1 MSQPLSP
8 IVSAVP
14 SRVFLPARR
23 ETAPLILILLIL
35 AFADAAPAQQ
45 AVDDGG
51 AGVQVLPPVTV
62 TSVRSRKR
70 ARDVPA
76 AIHKVEDIQTARPGL
91 TLDEA
96 LTPLPGLF
104 LQNPENFAQDLR
116 ISIRGFGARAPF
128 GVRGVK
134 VRVDGVS
141 QTLPDGQTQLD
152 ALDPGLLRSIEVL
165 RGPAASLY
173 GNASGGVLDLATV
186 DGDSSPLALQP
197 RFVAGSFGLKKF
209 QLTLGGTHENLN
221 HRLFASHLR
230 FTGHRQHSATE
241 NTLVNGKFR
250 FETPSGADWHLTISH
265 FNSPQAEDPGA
276 LTKEQ
281 AEADPEQARAANLLF
296 SAGEQVTE
304 NQIALRHRA
313 PLTTRWEV
321 FATAHVRNRIFSNKL
336 PFVSGGIVEFERIAP
351 GLELRSVYDT
361 EWFDRRTRL
370 VFGVD
375 VAHQRDNRQRFNNNQ
390 SVQGALTLDQIETVT
405 SVGPY
410 ARQEMRLNDRLDLAF
425 GLRYDRVHFKLDDKF
440 LSDGDQSGSRTL
452 SEWSGSAG
460 AVVHAN
466 EKLDFY
472 ANVGTV
478 FEVPTTTEL
487 IVNPSGGP
495 GFNPDLNAQQSVS
508 YEVGLKGSGFE
519 RTFDFDLALFFIRSD
534 DEIIPFE
541 LPGAPGRNFFRNAGT
556 SERKGVE
563 ASARYRPN
571 AFLDLFLSY
580 TYSDF
585 EFTEFVSGS
594 GDFSGK
600 AIPGIPEH
608 RLAGR
613 LEGKTRAGWFGRFEF
628 QHVADFFVDNA
639 NGAENDAYT
648 ATRLTAGREGEA
660 GPLEYR
666 VFLGLNNLLDE
677 SYNANTRINAAG
689 GRFFEPAAPFNVF
702 GGLALTWRPFENG

>member
-1 MSQPLSP
+1 MFDPGSVRAAETPGNEEAPEVLT
-8 IVSAVP
+8 
-14 SRVFLPARR
+14 LPA
-23 ETAPLILILLIL
+23 
-35 AFADAAPAQQ
+35 
-45 AVDDGG
+45 
-51 AGVQVLPPVTV
+51 VTV
-62 TSVRSRKR
+62 TSVRSRKP

-76 AIHKVEDIQTARPGL
+76 SIHKLDAGEIRNARPSL

-116 ISIRGFGARAPF
+116 ISIRGFGARSPF

-141 QTLPDGQTQLD
+141 QTLPDGLTQLD
-152 ALDPGLLRSIEVL
+152 AIDPALLESMEVL
-165 RGPAASLY
+165 RGPSSSLY
-173 GNASGGVLDLATV
+173 GNASGGVLDLSTR
-186 DGDSSPLALQP
+186 DGPDTPLEIAP
-197 RFVAGSFGLKKF
+197 RFVAGSFGLRKY
-209 QLTLGGTHENLN
+209 QASLGGTRDTLN
-221 HRLFASHLR
+221 EAFNYRVFTSHLDYS
-230 FTGHRQHSATE
+230 GHREHSATE

-250 FETPSGADWHLTISH
+250 FETPSGADWQLTLSH
-265 FNSPQAEDPGA
+265 FNSPLAEDPGA

-281 AEADPEQARAANLLF
+281 ADADPEQARAANLLF

-304 NQIALRHRA
+304 NQAALRFRKDLTARLQLFVTTHLRHR
-313 PLTTRWEV
+313 V
-321 FATAHVRNRIFSNKL
+321 FSNKL

-351 GLELRSVYDT
+351 GLEIRSVFDT
-361 EWFDRRTRL
+361 EWFDRRTRF

-375 VAHQRDNRQRFNNNQ
+375 VSHQRDNRQRFDNNQ

-410 ARQEMRLNDRLDLAF
+410 ARQEMRLTSWLDVAF
-425 GLRYDRVHFKLDDKF
+425 GLRYDRVRFELDDAF

-452 SEWSGSAG
+452 SEWSGSVG
-460 AVVHAN
+460 AVAHWREN
-466 EKLDFY
+466 LDVY
-472 ANVGTV
+472 ANIGTV

-495 GFNPDLNAQQSVS
+495 GFNPDLDAQQSVS
-508 YEVGLKGSGFE
+508 YEVGLKGKGLGKKL
-519 RTFDFDLALFFIRSD
+519 DYDLALFFIRSD

-541 LPGAPGRNFFRNAGT
+541 LPGSPGRNFFRNAGA

-571 AFLDLFLSY
+571 SVLDLFVSY

-585 EFTEFVSGS
+585 QFTEFLADGS
-594 GDFSGK
+594 DFSGR

-608 RLAGR
+608 RVAGR
-613 LEGKTRAGWFGRFEF
+613 LQAKSETGWFGRFEF
-628 QHVADFFVDNA
+628 QHVDDFFVNNA
-639 NGAENDAYT
+639 NSAGNDAYT
-648 ATRLTAGREGEA
+648 ATSLTAGREGEMGA
-660 GPLEYR
+660 FTWR
-666 VFLGLNNLLDE
+666 AFVGLNNLLDE

-702 GGLALTWRPFENG
+702 GGLALTWRPFERG